1 MTVQLRMT
9 ASSVEESPF
18 VTKLKRYTPLDS
30 DDLLALS
37 RLLGKAHSVDKG
49 KDIIIE
55 GYEYKELNI
64 VVSGI
69 AIRYKLLHQGARQII
84 NIIIPS
90 DIIGFPASFFKC
102 AVFSVMAVTRMSLH
116 RIPLDAFKD
125 LCRKRGNIAT
135 ALIWFAA
142 RETAIYAEH
151 VIDAGRRAPLERLA
165 HFLLETHM
173 RLKAVGHASDDSFEM
188 LVSQESIGD
197 AVGLS
202 APHVN
207 RMLRELKSEGLIE
220 TKGRQIRILDMAA
233 LQILGEFQSGY
244 LMNTWPPEREETTLL
259 DQVVG
264 WPTRVP

>member
-1 MTVQLRMT
+1 
-9 ASSVEESPF
+9 
-18 VTKLKRYTPLDS
+18 
-30 DDLLALS
+30 
-37 RLLGKAHSVDKG
+37 
-49 KDIIIE
+49 
-55 GYEYKELNI
+55 
-64 VVSGI
+64 
-69 AIRYKLLHQGARQII
+69 
-84 NIIIPS
+84 
-90 DIIGFPASFFKC
+90 
-102 AVFSVMAVTRMSLH
+102 MAVTRMSLH

-125 LCRKRGNIAT
+125 LCRKRANIAT

-244 LMNTWPPEREETTLL
+244 LMNTWTPERGEISLL
-259 DQVVG
+259 DQVAG

>member
-1 MTVQLRMT
+1 MIGQHQLAPRPL
-9 ASSVEESPF
+9 EESPF
-18 VTKLKRYTPLDS
+18 VAKLKRSAKLD
-30 DDLLALS
+30 DNDVIALS
-37 RLLGKAHSVDKG
+37 RLLGKTHSVDKG
-49 KDIIIE
+49 KDIIVE

-64 VVSGI
+64 VAGGL

-84 NIIIPS
+84 NLVIPG
-90 DIIGFPASFFKC
+90 DIIGFPSSFFAR
-102 AVFSVMAVTRMSLH
+102 AVFSVMAATKMSLH
-116 RIPLDAFKD
+116 RVPLDAFRD
-125 LCRKRGNIAT
+125 LCQKRANIAT

-173 RLKAVGHASDDSFEM
+173 RLKAVGHASEDSFEL

-220 TKGRQIRILDMAA
+220 TKGRQIRIIDMAA

-244 LMNTWPPEREETTLL
+244 LMNSWVPEREETTLL
-259 DQVVG
+259 D
-264 WPTRVP
+264 RVASWSAKAP